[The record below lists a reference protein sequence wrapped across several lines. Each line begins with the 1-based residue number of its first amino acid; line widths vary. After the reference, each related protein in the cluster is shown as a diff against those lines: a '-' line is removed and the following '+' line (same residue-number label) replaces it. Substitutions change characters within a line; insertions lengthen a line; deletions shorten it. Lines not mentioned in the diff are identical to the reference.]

1 MIRKH
6 PGRRQADPRGGAP
19 PAPLL
24 SVRDGF
30 LVLVK
35 PDETSAGP
43 LTATG
48 AWGLCDPR
56 PLSHLPVFRALVVNF
71 GLDCWHFCIVS
82 AQGVMTS

>member
-1 MIRKH
+1 MLRKH
-6 PGRRQADPRGGAP
+6 QGKRESDSQGGAP

-24 SVRDGF
+24 SVQDGF

-48 AWGLCDPR
+48 AWGLCDSR
-56 PLSHLPVFRALVVNF
+56 PLSHLPVFRASVVNF
-71 GLDCWHFCIVS
+71 GLDCWHFCIMS
-82 AQGVMTS
+82 AQEVMTS